1 MGENSIILVTASA
14 KLALQKL
21 RDETLGPD
29 ATHSTGQQTVTLL
42 DVARAANV
50 SPATVSRIL
59 NGTAKV
65 AEGKRKAVEDAIERL
80 QFRPNLFARSLKTG
94 ITMTVGVLTQ
104 SIQSP
109 FYAHALKG
117 IEDGFETSGHASLIV
132 SGHWDAGIELNAVRL
147 LMERRVD
154 GLIILTGSMKDA
166 DVLDVARK
174 LPVVITERKLDG
186 PNVRSIQLD
195 QFQGGYMATQ
205 HLLGLGHTRIA
216 HIKGVAG
223 RSDSE
228 DRHLGYLKAH
238 QDAGVPVD
246 PALVVQGDFT
256 DVGGLNAMNQ
266 LLDANVAFTAVFGS
280 NDESALGAR
289 LALYRR
295 GLHVPNDVSIIGFD
309 DLPSSVFMTP
319 PMTSVRQPTYEVGR
333 YAANTLLTMMGYP
346 GNEVHVPKL
355 DLVVRETT
363 SRAVPTKA

>member
-1 MGENSIILVTASA
+1 MGS
-14 KLALQKL
+14 
-21 RDETLGPD
+21 D
-29 ATHSTGQQTVTLL
+29 ATPPASQEPVTLL
-42 DVARAANV
+42 DVAREAHV

-65 AEGKRKAVEDAIERL
+65 AESKRKAVEDAIARL
-80 QFRPNLFARSLKTG
+80 KFRPNLFARSLKTG

-117 IEDGFETSGHASLIV
+117 IEDGFEASGHASLIV
-132 SGHWDAGIELNAVRL
+132 SGHWDAAIELNAVRL

-154 GLIILTGSMKDA
+154 GLIILTGSMKDSE
-166 DVLDVARK
+166 VLEVATR
-174 LPVVITERKLDG
+174 LPVVITERKLEG

-195 QFQGGYMATQ
+195 QFHGGYMATQ

-223 RSDSE
+223 RADSE
-228 DRHLGYLKAH
+228 DRYLGYLKAH
-238 QDAGVPVD
+238 QDAKVPVD
-246 PALVVQGDFT
+246 PVLLVQGDFT
-256 DVGGLNAMNQ
+256 DIGGLNAMNQ
-266 LLDANVAFTAVFGS
+266 LLDNHIAFTAVFGA

-319 PMTSVRQPTYEVGR
+319 PMTSIRQPTYEVGR
-333 YAANTLLTMMGYP
+333 YSAHTLLNMMGYP
-346 GNEVHVPKL
+346 MDEVLVPKL
-355 DLVVRETT
+355 ELVVRETT
-363 SRAVPTKA
+363 SAVARLKV